1 MVNYGVTLIVVVF
14 PDDLS
19 PLCLSTTLFMSD
31 VLTLLLRAAGAEA
44 GCVGAEGTE
53 QNPRGHQRTE

>member
-53 QNPRGHQRTE
+53 QNP